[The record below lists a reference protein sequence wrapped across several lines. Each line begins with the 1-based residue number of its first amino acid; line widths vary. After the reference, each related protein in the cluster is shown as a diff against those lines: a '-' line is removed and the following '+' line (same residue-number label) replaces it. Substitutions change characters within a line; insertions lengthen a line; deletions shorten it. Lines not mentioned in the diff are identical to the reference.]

1 MMKQNGNTKSNRTYN
16 PQNARPAIPLDVD
29 EVDSAMERFIRQ
41 KYDQQVFISGATRP
55 PARQNTGSTGSSE
68 DQPPPLPPKPG
79 RRFGFGLRAASSTI
93 PLSKRDR
100 ELQSGYHEGTKT
112 FSPPP
117 QAILVNKQSRVFG
130 ASVGGSG
137 EGMDL
142 KLGTLRDMGFMD
154 DNRNM
159 TILKGLGGNVE
170 RSVDALVRLGEGS
183 SPALRAQKSTPG
195 LRTQSSF
202 QSIKVDQP
210 SSDRLQTTNFANHTN
225 TAASGSTAPAQ
236 FGQFQAQTA
245 TQSAPLPQQQFGF
258 GFNSSNPFQQQPQ
271 QQQQQQQTYNPFE
284 TPNPF
289 QVQAQ
294 QIENAF
300 QGMQISQPLFPNNTG
315 GHPTQQQQQIQQA
328 RLQQSMTPP
337 VPQIPQQYIFSN
349 PYAQQN
355 NSHNP
360 GYNPFMQP
368 VQQAQAVA
376 STPYLSST
384 QPFRPSNPYIDQT
397 LTEGYRSSPPQS
409 ELQQQPQQPQS
420 QYSSQ
425 QPYFTQQQAPLQQQY
440 SQQQQIPPQQQ
451 FPSQPQYPSGN
462 MSNLPFS
469 QPQTQY
475 QPQPQAEPHPMA
487 PQRTGRFDKSSILA
501 LYNYPQLA
509 PAPILNNASEMSE
522 TPATLPVPR
531 IPPGVSPTQGRRSVT
546 APTQMLSNS
555 RNPFL
560 NAGSGQETGRAAPQ
574 GNGIGSRHVSQESV
588 DIGGVQSGRHSPD
601 AFASL
606 SARFVR

>member
-1 MMKQNGNTKSNRTYN
+1 MKQNGNTKSNRTYN
-16 PQNARPAIPLDVD
+16 PQNARPAMPLDVD

-41 KYDQQVFISGATRP
+41 KYDQQVFSSGATRP
-55 PARQNTGSTGSSE
+55 PARQITGSTGSSD
-68 DQPPPLPPKPG
+68 DQPPPLPPKTG
-79 RRFGFGLRAASSTI
+79 RRFGFGPRAASSTI

-100 ELQSGYHEGTKT
+100 ELQSAYHEGTKT

-137 EGMDL
+137 EGMDQ
-142 KLGTLRDMGFMD
+142 KLATLRDMGFMD
-154 DNRNM
+154 DKRNM

-183 SPALRAQKSTPG
+183 SPGLRTQKSTPG

-202 QSIKVDQP
+202 QSAVVDQP
-210 SSDRLQTTNFANHTN
+210 SSDQSQTTNLANDAN
-225 TAASGSTAPAQ
+225 TAISASIAPVQ
-236 FGQFQAQTA
+236 FSQTQAQTFA
-245 TQSAPLPQQQFGF
+245 QSAPLPQQQYGF
-258 GFNSSNPFQQQPQ
+258 GFNSSNPFQQQQ
-271 QQQQQQQTYNPFE
+271 QQQQQQPPPQQTYNPFD
-284 TPNPF
+284 TSNPYNA
-289 QVQAQ
+289 QAQ
-294 QIENAF
+294 QIGNAF

-355 NSHNP
+355 NSHNA
-360 GYNPFMQP
+360 GYNPFMPPMGQAQP
-368 VQQAQAVA
+368 VA
-376 STPYLSST
+376 SNPYFSST
-384 QPFRPSNPYIDQT
+384 QPFRPSNPYVDQT
-397 LTEGYRSSPPQS
+397 STNGYRSLPPQS
-409 ELQQQPQQPQS
+409 EVQQQTQSPQS
-420 QYSSQ
+420 QYPPQ
-425 QPYFTQQQAPLQQQY
+425 QSYLTQQQTPLQQQY
-440 SQQQQIPPQQQ
+440 QPQQ
-451 FPSQPQYPSGN
+451 FPSQQQYSAGN
-462 MSNLPFS
+462 VTNIPVSQSQTPF
-469 QPQTQY
+469 
-475 QPQPQAEPHPMA
+475 QPQAQPMA

-509 PAPILNNASEMSE
+509 PAPKLNNISE
-522 TPATLPVPR
+522 TNERSGTPPVPR
-531 IPPGVSPTQGRRSVT
+531 IAPGVSPTQGQRSVT
-546 APTQMLSNS
+546 APTQMLSSS

-560 NAGSGQETGRAAPQ
+560 SASSGQEGGIGAPQ
-574 GNGIGSRHVSQESV
+574 GNGGGSRHVSQESV
-588 DIGGVQSGRHSPD
+588 DIGGLHSGRHSPD